1 MNRPLPILVF
11 LLALTTLVGVGCDEK
26 FEITKS
32 PDLVTD
38 PQLREDPEDVWTAS
52 LFFDRQS
59 FNRSQTKVVEIRNNG
74 EAPLRITRIAI
85 EGFEDCDRLKGRA
98 ECEAECAEGDDVCAQ
113 SCEARFRPG
122 QRFAPP
128 LDELCEYSIDAG
140 PMYASADTPY
150 ILEPERFDDF
160 DIVYRA
166 TKPSNPSSA
175 TLVIESSDL
184 DKPVVRIA
192 LDVVAA
198 SPRINVSPS
207 TVVFTPPCSGSSC
220 VAPLSLI
227 NQGSGDLTVKSFQ
240 IRRLNPAPRDPMTND
255 PIEEFVLDP
264 SLLLPETPFTIQASR
279 SESFDIQYVPFDE
292 GVDSAELIVESDDP
306 QTPEFVVFMTSGE
319 ASSELVVQPN
329 PVILNL
335 TEGAGQTSTQINF
348 ANSGLKKLF
357 VDKAFLEQENE
368 DFELPGCIN
377 DDAGCYISFQLLP
390 GDARPVELV
399 YTPTSAAPGE
409 VTLVVQT
416 DADNIEGNLR
426 IPILASGAN
435 VAALSFDPIAVNLS
449 TVAAGGTGTATV
461 TLTNSGGLPLEIG
474 RIGLSTEADG
484 PPVTDAEFSLSRGAQ
499 PVTLMAGA
507 SHEVEISLTRGA
519 EDNNLRVGSLIIE
532 SNARTSPDRI
542 YISSVPPRD

>member
-1 MNRPLPILVF
+1 MNRPVSLLILFVVF
-11 LLALTTLVGVGCDEK
+11 GILFGSACDEK

-38 PQLREDPEDVWTAS
+38 PQLREEAEGVWTAA
-52 LFFDRQS
+52 LFFDRQTL
-59 FNRSQTKVVEIRNNG
+59 NRSQTKTVEIRNNG
-74 EAPLRITRIAI
+74 EAPLSITKIAI
-85 EGFEDCDRLKGRA
+85 EGFEDCDRLKGRVD
-98 ECEAECAEGDDVCAQ
+98 CIAECAAGDEVCSQ
-113 SCEARFRPG
+113 GCEARFRPG

-140 PMYASADTPY
+140 PMYASPSTPY
-150 ILEPERFDDF
+150 VLDPERFDDF

-166 TKPSNPSSA
+166 TKPSDPGSA
-175 TLVIESSDL
+175 TLVIESADR
-184 DKPVVRIA
+184 DKPTVRIN

-198 SPRINVSPS
+198 SPRINVSPA
-207 TVVFTPPCSGSSC
+207 TLVFTPPCDGTTC

-240 IRRLNPAPRDPMTND
+240 VRRLNPAPRDPMTNA

-264 SLLLPETPFTIQASR
+264 SLLLPETPFTIAASR
-279 SESFDIQYVPFDE
+279 SESFDIQYAPYDE
-292 GVDSAELIVESDDP
+292 GVDTAELIVETDDP

-335 TEGAGQTSTQINF
+335 PEGAGQTSTQINF
-348 ANSGLKKLF
+348 ANSGLEKLF
-357 VDKAFLEQENE
+357 VDKAVLEQSGE

-390 GDARPVELV
+390 GDSRPVELV
-399 YTPTSAAPGE
+399 YTPRAASPGE

-416 DADNIEGNLR
+416 DADNIEGTLR
-426 IPILASGAN
+426 IPILASGAD
-435 VAALSFDPIAVNLS
+435 VAALGFDPISVNLS
-449 TVAAGGTGTATV
+449 TVAPGTSGASTV
-461 TLTNSGGLPLEIG
+461 TLTNTGGLPLEIS
-474 RIGLSTEADG
+474 RIALAVEADG
-484 PPVTDAEFSLSRGAQ
+484 PPVTDAEFSLSQGGQA
-499 PVTLMAGA
+499 VTLAPSA
-507 SHEVEISLTRGA
+507 THDVEITLTRDA

-532 SNARTSPDRI
+532 SNAATSPDRI
-542 YISSVPPRD
+542 YITSTPPRN